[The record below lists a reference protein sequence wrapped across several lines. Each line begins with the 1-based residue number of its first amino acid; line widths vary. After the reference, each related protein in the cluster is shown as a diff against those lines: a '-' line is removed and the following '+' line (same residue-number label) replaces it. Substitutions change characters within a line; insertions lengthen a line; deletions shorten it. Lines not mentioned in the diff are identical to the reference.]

1 MGEPQAIKKE
11 EAGAP
16 AWVVTFGDLMSL
28 LLCFFVLLLS
38 FSEMDRQKY
47 KEVAGSLKEAF
58 GIQRKTQAWD
68 SPRGERIIARD
79 FDRQLNLTKDIE
91 AEAVKKKLIEEI
103 KSLFPEDIKGLI
115 SVTNENGE
123 IIIRLMGETT
133 FDSGKAEIRPSTRP
147 LLIKIAKVLKKA
159 KGEIIIAGHTDNVPI
174 VGGPFHSNLYLSIA
188 RAASVA
194 ELFIKDA
201 GFDPRRIATM
211 GFGEYR
217 PVKSNATWQGRQ
229 SNRRVEIILSD
240 RPLME
245 ADKSPD
251 TAVSRSAAANGRS
264 TKPFVGHPLSQE
276 VSE

>member
-1 MGEPQAIKKE
+1 MGEAQSIKQEDK
-11 EAGAP
+11 GAP

-47 KEVAGSLKEAF
+47 KEVAGSLREAF
-58 GIQRKTQAWD
+58 GIQRKTQVFD
-68 SPRGERIIARD
+68 SPKGDRIIARD
-79 FDRQLNLTKDIE
+79 FDRELNLTKDAD
-91 AEAVKKKLIEEI
+91 AEALKKKLIKEI
-103 KSLFPEDIKGLI
+103 ESLFPEDIKGLI
-115 SVTNENGE
+115 SVDNENGE
-123 IIIRLMGETT
+123 IIIRMMGETT

-147 LLIKIAKVLKKA
+147 LLIRIARVLEKA

-174 VGGPFHSNLYLSIA
+174 TGGPFHSNLYLSIA

-194 ELFIKDA
+194 ELFIQDA
-201 GFDPRRIATM
+201 GFDPKRIATM

-240 RPLME
+240 TPLMQ
-245 ADKSPD
+245 AQKAPD
-251 TAVSRSAAANGRS
+251 AAVAVKDRSG
-264 TKPFVGHPLSQE
+264 
-276 VSE
+276 